1 MGHDR
6 DHRAWW
12 ARGREFLALAFVGV
26 SLWLVGSV
34 VLMRAGIEQRVG
46 LITLVS
52 AVEAELGVVES
63 PALEEQRRQLAGAW
77 AELET
82 SEAAAPFDSLQA
94 ALDQLRER
102 PGDPAD
108 VAAAFDACRGF
119 VDALRAEL
127 STISER
133 LGALWTVLC
142 VQMALACLVALYAI
156 HMLRTERKLVREL
169 EQSQARL
176 VEAHALAE
184 DASAA
189 KTQLLARAS
198 HDLRTPLNAIL
209 GFSVILL
216 RNERSQFDEKD
227 LDLLTRVRKSGHQL
241 LRLVNSMLDLSVIE
255 SGRLQ
260 LERQPVHLDEVVRD
274 CVSLFEPRAA
284 ELGLQLVID
293 SPPAQQPLQTD
304 GGKLGQMLLNLVGNA
319 VKYTRRGVIKV
330 TVTVASDG
338 RPLRIDV
345 ADTGVGIPE
354 ERLAEMFEAFRQMET
369 SSSIQHDGAGLGL
382 AITRSLADLLD
393 LELEARS
400 RPGEGSTFSIVLDP
414 AGASDRQA
422 ADTPSPLAEE
432 R

>member
-46 LITLVS
+46 LIALVS

-108 VAAAFDACRGF
+108 VAAAVDACRGF

-142 VQMALACLVALYAI
+142 VQMALACLVAVYAI

-209 GFSVILL
+209 GFSGILL
-216 RNERSQFDEKD
+216 RHE
-227 LDLLTRVRKSGHQL
+227 
-241 LRLVNSMLDLSVIE
+241 
-255 SGRLQ
+255 
-260 LERQPVHLDEVVRD
+260 
-274 CVSLFEPRAA
+274 
-284 ELGLQLVID
+284 
-293 SPPAQQPLQTD
+293 
-304 GGKLGQMLLNLVGNA
+304 
-319 VKYTRRGVIKV
+319 
-330 TVTVASDG
+330 
-338 RPLRIDV
+338 
-345 ADTGVGIPE
+345 
-354 ERLAEMFEAFRQMET
+354 
-369 SSSIQHDGAGLGL
+369 
-382 AITRSLADLLD
+382 
-393 LELEARS
+393 
-400 RPGEGSTFSIVLDP
+400 RPGGRHEDDHL
-414 AGASDRQA
+414 
-422 ADTPSPLAEE
+422 
-432 R
+432 